1 MTSQYTQDTI
11 AAIATPSGQGAI
23 GVIRCSGKEAIST
36 VNILFRARK
45 DLTNVASHT
54 AHYGTI
60 RENQTV
66 LDEGVATVFRGPHSY
81 TGEDVVELS
90 CHGSPYVL
98 RNVMEALLRQGL
110 RHADA
115 GEFTLRAFLNGKM
128 DLSQAEGVAD
138 LIASESATSR
148 DAAIHQL
155 RGGFSAKIQE
165 LRERLLN
172 FSSLLELELD
182 FSEEDVEFANRD
194 ELQSTLDEIYQTVKN
209 LSDSY
214 QMGNVLKEGV
224 SVVIAGRP
232 NAGKSTLMNALLND
246 ERAIVS
252 DIPGTTRDVVEDTL
266 QLEGVKFRFS
276 DTAGIR
282 TSEDTIERIGV
293 ERTMQNLEKAHMVVY
308 IFDVETTS
316 AEDVQADLAE
326 LKLTK
331 PYFLVANKID
341 RGLKEE
347 QKAQLEQLPNLVLA
361 SSETQEN
368 LNAIRSK
375 LLEVMELNEQSTD
388 KTMVTNLR
396 HYQALNETLE
406 AISDIYTNFQAGIS
420 TDFITIDIRRAL
432 QAMGEITGEITN
444 DEVLGNIFQKFC
456 IGK

>member
-1 MTSQYTQDTI
+1 MATSYTADTI

-23 GVIRCSGKEAIST
+23 GVIRCSGERAISKI
-36 VNILFRARK
+36 NNLFRGK
-45 DLTNVASHT
+45 NLEQVTTHT

-60 RENQTV
+60 REEETL
-66 LDEGVATVFRGPHSY
+66 LDEGVVTVFRGPQSY
-81 TGEDVVELS
+81 TGEDVVEIS

-98 RNVMEALLRQGL
+98 RNVMEALLKQGV

-138 LIASESATSR
+138 LIASESKSSR
-148 DAAIHQL
+148 DTAIHQL
-155 RGGFSAKIQE
+155 RGGVSAKIQE

-182 FSEEDVEFANRD
+182 FSEEDVEFANRE
-194 ELQSTLDEIYQTVKN
+194 ELQATLDEIYQTVKN

-232 NAGKSTLMNALLND
+232 NAGKSTLLNALLND

-266 QLEGVKFRFS
+266 QLQGVKFRFS

-282 TSEDTIERIGV
+282 TSDDTVERIGV
-293 ERTMQNLEKAHMVVY
+293 QRTMQNLERAHIVIY
-308 IFDVETTS
+308 IFDIEHTS
-316 AEDVQADLAE
+316 PEDVQADLQE
-326 LKLTK
+326 LQLKT

-341 RGLKEE
+341 LGVSE
-347 QKAQLEQLPNLVLA
+347 QRKAALQSLGDVVMA
-361 SSETQEN
+361 SSEKGEN
-368 LNAIRSK
+368 LDGIRDK
-375 LLEVMELNEQSTD
+375 LLAMMELHQQTTD
-388 KTMVTNLR
+388 KTIVTNLR
-396 HYQALNETLE
+396 HYQALSETLD
-406 AISDIYTNFQAGIS
+406 AINDIYQNFNNGIS

-432 QAMGEITGEITN
+432 QSMGEITGEITN
-444 DEVLGNIFQKFC
+444 DEILGNIFKKFC

>member
-1 MTSQYTQDTI
+1 MATNYKADTI

-23 GVIRCSGKEAIST
+23 GIIRCSGSEAIT
-36 VNILFRARK
+36 KVNNLFRGRNLAK
-45 DLTNVASHT
+45 VSSHT

-60 RENQTV
+60 KADGQP
-66 LDEGVATVFRGPHSY
+66 LDEGVVTVFRGPHSY

-98 RNVMEALLRQGL
+98 RNVMEAILRQGV

-138 LIASESATSR
+138 LIASESESSR

-155 RGGFSAKIQE
+155 RGGFSAKIRE

-182 FSEEDVEFANRD
+182 FSEEDVEFANRQ
-194 ELQSTLDEIYQTVKN
+194 ELQQTLDEIYQTVKN
-209 LSDSY
+209 LADSY

-232 NAGKSTLMNALLND
+232 NAGKSTLLNALLND

-266 QLEGVKFRFS
+266 QLQGVKFRFS

-282 TSEDTIERIGV
+282 TSDDTIERIGV
-293 ERTMQNLEKAHMVVY
+293 ERTMQNLEKANIVIY
-308 IFDVETTS
+308 IFDVNAIS
-316 AEDVQADLAE
+316 ADEVEGDLE
-326 LKLTK
+326 RLQLNK
-331 PYFLVANKID
+331 PYFLVGNKID
-341 RGLKEE
+341 QGHQE
-347 QKAQLEQLPNLVLA
+347 QEKLQALGEVVMVSA
-361 SSETQEN
+361 EKGEN
-368 LNAIRSK
+368 LEAVK
-375 LLEVMELNEQSTD
+375 DQLLAMLELHNHSSDQTV
-388 KTMVTNLR
+388 VTNLR
-396 HYQALNETLE
+396 HYQALIETLE
-406 AISDIYTNFQAGIS
+406 AVGDIYTNFQQGIS

-432 QAMGEITGEITN
+432 YAMGEITGEITN
-444 DEVLGNIFQKFC
+444 EDILGNIFQKFC

>member
-1 MTSQYTQDTI
+1 MTTQYTQDTI

-23 GVIRCSGKEAIST
+23 GVIRCSGIEAISK
-36 VNILFRARK
+36 VNALFRAR

-66 LDEGVATVFRGPHSY
+66 LDEGVATVFRGPYSY

-98 RNVMEALLRQGL
+98 RNVMEALLRQGV

-138 LIASESATSR
+138 LIASESETSR

-194 ELQSTLDEIYQTVKN
+194 ELQATLDEIYQTVKN
-209 LSDSY
+209 LADSY

-326 LKLTK
+326 LQLSK

-347 QKAQLEQLPNLVLA
+347 QKAQLEQLPNVVLA
-361 SSETQEN
+361 SSEKQEN
-368 LNAIRSK
+368 LDAIRSK
-375 LLEVMELNEQSTD
+375 LLEVMELNDQSTD

-406 AISDIYTNFQAGIS
+406 AISDIYTNFQQGIS

>member
-23 GVIRCSGKEAIST
+23 GVIRCSGKEAINKFNT
-36 VNILFRARK
+36 LFRGK

-66 LDEGVATVFRGPHSY
+66 LDEGVATVFRGPNSY
-81 TGEDVVELS
+81 TGEDVVEMS

-98 RNVMEALLRQGL
+98 RNVMEALLRQGV

-155 RGGFSAKIQE
+155 RGGFSQKIQE

-182 FSEEDVEFANRD
+182 FSEEDVEFANRE
-194 ELQSTLDEIYQTVKN
+194 ELQATLDEIYQTVKN
-209 LSDSY
+209 LADSY

-293 ERTMQNLEKAHMVVY
+293 ERTMQNLEKAHMVIY

-326 LKLTK
+326 LQLSK

-347 QKAQLEQLPNLVLA
+347 QKAQLEELPNLVMV

-368 LNAIRSK
+368 LDAIRSK
-375 LLEVMELNEQSTD
+375 LLEVMELNDQSTD

-406 AISDIYTNFQAGIS
+406 AISDIYTNFQQGIS
-420 TDFITIDIRRAL
+420 TDFITIDIRKAL

>member
-1 MTSQYTQDTI
+1 MTTQYQGDTI
-11 AAIATPSGQGAI
+11 VAIATPAGQGAI
-23 GVIRCSGKEAIST
+23 GVIRCSGPEAITKVNQVFKGRNLEKVST
-36 VNILFRARK
+36 
-45 DLTNVASHT
+45 HT
-54 AHYGTI
+54 AHYGPI
-60 RENQTV
+60 RDGEAT
-66 LDEGVATVFRGPHSY
+66 LDEGVATVFRAPRSY
-81 TGEDVVELS
+81 TGENVVELS

-98 RNVMEALLRQGL
+98 RNVMEVLLRLGI

-148 DAAIHQL
+148 DAAINQL
-155 RGGFSAKIQE
+155 RGGFSEKIKE

-182 FSEEDVEFANRD
+182 FSEEDVEFANR
-194 ELQSTLDEIYQTVKN
+194 EALQHTLDEIYQTVKN
-209 LSDSY
+209 LADSY
-214 QMGNVLKEGV
+214 QMGNVVKQGV

-232 NAGKSTLMNALLND
+232 NAGKSTLLNALLND

-266 QLEGVKFRFS
+266 QIQGVNFRFS

-282 TSEDTIERIGV
+282 TSDDTIERIGV
-293 ERTMQNLEKAHMVVY
+293 ERTMQNLEKANLIIY
-308 IFDVETTS
+308 IFDVE
-316 AEDVQADLAE
+316 AVNPEEVRADLAE
-326 LKLTK
+326 LNMQK

-341 RGLKEE
+341 RGLTREQEE
-347 QKAQLEQLPNLVLA
+347 AFQRIGDVVFV
-361 SSETQEN
+361 SSEKREN
-368 LNAIRSK
+368 LDALRSK
-375 LLEVMELNEQSTD
+375 LMEVMELNDELTD

-406 AISDIYTNFQAGIS
+406 AISDIRDNFQQGVS
-420 TDFITIDIRRAL
+420 TDFITIDIRKAL
-432 QAMGEITGEITN
+432 HAMGEITGEITN
-444 DEVLGNIFQKFC
+444 DEILGNIFQKFC